1 VGALTPTPRVIVV
14 GDLTLDDVVLPDGT
28 THMASIGGDCLY
40 AALGARLWEPN
51 VGIVTRRGD
60 DFPRERLRDLEKL
73 GICLDGVVDV
83 PGPTIRNWVIYE
95 LDGRRN
101 WIYRTAPSRL
111 VEVAVRPEDVP
122 RSWLSAHPS
131 PVVHV
136 AAMPIDAAERIVAS
150 VRRQALDAVI
160 MLDTHED
167 YVRGYRDRLL
177 RLAAS
182 VDVFLPSR
190 EELVDLVG
198 FDDPPRALRELWP
211 KKGGP
216 LVVAKMGKDGVLL
229 WDKDRSAV
237 VSLDAAPARI
247 ADVTGAGDA
256 FCGGFAAGIAQ
267 GLDPLEAGRRGTVS
281 AAFATEGVGSLALS
295 SVTPADA
302 AARLLGSPAAPPP
315 DDWFDIKWMLE
326 EIRLAPKVI
335 ADQLVALD
343 EALQRLALSLEQA
356 GINNLYMVGCGD
368 SEFAGAAA
376 TLAFSKHAG
385 IAAEGV
391 HALDM
396 ARYRVRYLPPNSAV
410 LCISY
415 SGEVGRT
422 IEAAAQA
429 RAFGHRV
436 IALTGHGTSPLAREA
451 TDVVT
456 LTVPSLGSTPGTI
469 SFLAM
474 LVALFDLALQW
485 GAARRRPVVA
495 ARAALERAS
504 GLTAR
509 TLSQGEE
516 PAARLAERLRNRAA
530 ITFIGAGPNEATAR
544 FGAAKLFEAPQMRGA
559 ATNVEEWAHGEY
571 FISGDGE
578 PVIVVAPR
586 GAATD
591 RVGEILAELAF
602 INADVTLISDEP
614 APGHQNL
621 IPLAPGIPEEFS
633 PLLAAVPLSLLAFH
647 LARLRGKRS
656 YTLPGPKDR
665 KEHYDTIHR
674 LTRGQ
679 PA

>member
-1 VGALTPTPRVIVV
+1 LTHTPRVIVV
-14 GDLTLDDVVLPDGT
+14 GDLTLDDVVMPDGT

-60 DFPRERLRDLEKL
+60 DFPTEAWSRLQRL
-73 GICLDGVVDV
+73 GICLDGVVDI

-95 LDGRRN
+95 ADGRRN
-101 WIYRTAPSRL
+101 WIYRTPPSRP

-122 RSWLSAHPS
+122 KSWLAAHPS

-136 AAMPIDAAERIVAS
+136 AAMPIDAAERIVEA
-150 VRRQALDAVI
+150 VRRQAPDAVI

-211 KKGGP
+211 ERGVP
-216 LVVAKMGKDGVLL
+216 LVVAKLGKDGVRI

-237 VSLDAAPARI
+237 VSVDSAPAHVV
-247 ADVTGAGDA
+247 DVTGAGDA
-256 FCGGFAAGIAQ
+256 FCGGFAAGLAQ
-267 GLDPLEAGRRGTVS
+267 GLDPLEAARRGTVS

-295 SVTPADA
+295 LITPADA
-302 AARLLGSPAAPPP
+302 AARLLGSPATPPP
-315 DDWFDIKWMLE
+315 DDRSDIKWMLE
-326 EIRLAPKVI
+326 EIRLAPEVI
-335 ADQLVALD
+335 AGQLAALD
-343 EALQRLALSLEQA
+343 ERLRHLAASLVQA
-356 GINNLYMVGCGD
+356 GISNLYMVGCGD
-368 SEFAGAAA
+368 SAFAGAAA
-376 TLAFSKHAG
+376 TLAFLKHAG

-396 ARYRVRYLPPNSAV
+396 ARYRVRYLPEKSAV

-415 SGEVGRT
+415 SGDVGRT

-436 IALTGHGTSPLAREA
+436 IALTGNASSPLAKQA
-451 TDVVT
+451 TD
-456 LTVPSLGSTPGTI
+456 LLAMSVPSLGSTPGTI
-469 SFLAM
+469 SFLSM
-474 LVALFDLALQW
+474 LVALFDLALNW
-485 GAARRRPVVA
+485 GAARGSDITN
-495 ARAALERAS
+495 ARHALEGAS
-504 GLTAR
+504 LLAAQ
-509 TLSQGEE
+509 TLALSEE
-516 PAARLAERLRNRAA
+516 PAARLAERLQHRAA
-530 ITFIGAGPNEATAR
+530 IVYIGAGPNDSTAR
-544 FGAAKLFEAPQMRGA
+544 FGAAKLYEGPQMRGA

-614 APGHQNL
+614 ALGHQNV
-621 IPLAPGIPEEFS
+621 IQLADGLPEEFS
-633 PLLAAVPLSLLAFH
+633 PLLAALPLSLLAYH

-656 YTLPGPKDR
+656 YTLPAPQDR

-674 LTRGQ
+674 PTRGQ